1 MNSAHAHLILNH
13 IPVIGLWLS
22 VIVLAIG
29 LLKKSEEIKKLSLM
43 LFVIV
48 ALIMI
53 PTYLTGEPAEEI
65 IERLPGISHDLIE
78 RHEEA
83 ALPAAIVVAILGVV
97 ALFGVIRARGGA
109 IVPSWVVMA
118 SLVLSLIGG
127 GMMAWTAHLGGQ
139 IQHPETRPGFQL
151 PAEGPATSHNEDY

>member
-29 LLKKSEEIKKLSLM
+29 LFKKSEEIKKVGLL
-43 LFVIV
+43 LFVMM

-65 IERLPGISHDLIE
+65 VERLPGVSHDLIE
-78 RHEEA
+78 KHEEA
-83 ALPAAIVVAILGVV
+83 ALPAAIVVALVGVL
-97 ALFGVIRARGGA
+97 ALFGIIRARGGGM
-109 IVPSWVVMA
+109 VPGWVVMA
-118 SLVLSLIGG
+118 SLILSLIGG

-151 PAEGPATSHNEDY
+151 PAEGPSTQHDEDH